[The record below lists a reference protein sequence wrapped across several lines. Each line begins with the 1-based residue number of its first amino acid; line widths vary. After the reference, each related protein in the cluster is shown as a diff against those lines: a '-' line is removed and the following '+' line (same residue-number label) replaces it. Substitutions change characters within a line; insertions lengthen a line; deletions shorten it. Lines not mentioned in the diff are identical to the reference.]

1 MIDVG
6 TTEDPMLTSVEAAE
20 YLGLTRATL
29 SQLRFQGVG
38 PAYYKP
44 TERIVFYRKS
54 DLDAWFEASR
64 HEPGDK
70 KKSQQVPAAGNEIN

>member
-1 MIDVG
+1 MG
-6 TTEDPMLTSVEAAE
+6 TKDDPMLTSAEAAE

-29 SQLRFQGVG
+29 SQLRFKDAG

-54 DLDAWFEASR
+54 DLDEWFEASR
-64 HEPGDK
+64 RETNSN
-70 KKSQQVPAAGNEIN
+70 KKSPQLEPAGEETK